1 MICAQCGN
9 NLADGS
15 AVCPQCGAQLAAAA
29 APPPATAPPPAGGGF
44 QSHPG
49 TGAPPGPMGS
59 APRRA
64 GSMPPFSFDAKR
76 WSQAQRITLIAT
88 GVLFISLFL
97 PWFTYNFGLGSVS
110 VNGFWHGW
118 MYLVLIISLAIIVY
132 LVSVAGFAE
141 MPFKLPMAEERVLL
155 IGTGV
160 NAVLTVLAFLFK
172 PGGIGFNG
180 VGWGF
185 GAFVGLIAAIV
196 AAAPLFGPAIQAR
209 RAAR

>member
-1 MICAQCGN
+1 
-9 NLADGS
+9 
-15 AVCPQCGAQLAAAA
+15 
-29 APPPATAPPPAGGGF
+29 
-44 QSHPG
+44 
-49 TGAPPGPMGS
+49 MGS
-59 APRRA
+59 APRPA
-64 GSMPPFSFDAKR
+64 GSLPPFAFDAKR

-110 VNGFWHGW
+110 VDGLWHGW

-132 LVSVAGFAE
+132 LVAHAGWTE
-141 MPFKLPMAEERVLL
+141 MPFKLPIAEERLLL
-155 IGTGV
+155 IGTGINV
-160 NAVLTVLAFLFK
+160 VLTVLGFLDK
-172 PGGIGFNG
+172 PGGIGFHG

-196 AAAPLFGPAIQAR
+196 AAGPLAGPAIRAR